1 MQYVK
6 QYKNF
11 VKSSIPLP
19 PRDNH
24 SELLAGLVGILA
36 VNLA

>member
-1 MQYVK
+1 MQYLK

-24 SELLAGLVGILA
+24 SKSLAGLVGILA